1 MNVRALV
8 PLVVALSAG
17 STLSACF
24 HAAAKTAP
32 DLPPLFMPAPP
43 PRVVEAVEVPPSQ
56 PIPLVEEPQRQP
68 IPPPAPR
75 PTPRVEAAK
84 PEAKPEQPSPEAAKI
99 AEEAPKPPPTL
110 QTTPAAAEGEVERR
124 IRAVMGK
131 ASSDLG
137 RVNSQ
142 ALNAEARNQYDTAK
156 RFLQQADAELKTT
169 RNLVFA
175 ANLAEKAAALAV
187 QLAGR

>member
-1 MNVRALV
+1 MNARALV
-8 PLVVALSAG
+8 PLVLVLTAG
-17 STLSACF
+17 STLPACL
-24 HAAAKTAP
+24 HAAAKTTP
-32 DLPPLFMPAPP
+32 DLPPLSMPAPP
-43 PRVVEAVEVPPSQ
+43 PRVVEAVEVLQSQ

-68 IPPPAPR
+68 IPPPPPR
-75 PTPRVEAAK
+75 PAPRVEAAK
-84 PEAKPEQPSPEAAKI
+84 PEAKPEQPSPEPAKV
-99 AEEAPKPPPTL
+99 AEEAPKLPPSL

-124 IRAVMGK
+124 IRVVMGR
-131 ASSDLG
+131 ASTDLG

-142 ALNAEARNQYDTAK
+142 ALSAEARNQYDTAK